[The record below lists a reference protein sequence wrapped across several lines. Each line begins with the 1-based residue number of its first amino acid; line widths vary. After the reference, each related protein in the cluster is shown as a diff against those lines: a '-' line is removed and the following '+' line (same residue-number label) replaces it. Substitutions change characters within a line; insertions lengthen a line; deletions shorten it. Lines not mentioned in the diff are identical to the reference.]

1 MKDSSAFQCDSF
13 VRDPCLIGRNGMET
27 LDNFYFF
34 GSEKAINWLKN
45 KISKIEEKLKEN
57 AKHCLK

>member
-1 MKDSSAFQCDSF
+1 MCQRICPRLYLCSY
-13 VRDPCLIGRNGMET
+13 PCPIGRNGMET
-27 LDNFYFF
+27 LANFYFF

-57 AKHCLK
+57 VKHCLK